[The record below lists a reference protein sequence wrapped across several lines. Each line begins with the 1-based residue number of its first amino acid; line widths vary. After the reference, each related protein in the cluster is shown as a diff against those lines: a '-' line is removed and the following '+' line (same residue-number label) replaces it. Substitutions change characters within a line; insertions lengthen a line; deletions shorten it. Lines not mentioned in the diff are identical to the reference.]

1 MTNKQKIEAL
11 EKGIKSSVTP
21 EPLKEKMRT
30 QLAQLKA
37 LEKESTS
44 DKKPKFKV
52 GDVVVLKGETTLE
65 KEITSYKQNSK
76 GEFVYKA
83 KYVSKPE
90 ATGEWNEEEIEI
102 FVSEKKET
110 PSNED
115 VLAILYNA
123 DSKGWNATKAESG
136 GDIKASDELTEKYA
150 NAVSKALKGI
160 KKGSLSEEIFD
171 ELTDGNN
178 HLLNEFLVWNGY
190 YDAKTTATN
199 KASYK
204 RIWDKGNRQVA
215 NPEIISLGA
224 KKMKPSSATPI
235 KKATRNYY
243 RNKEIKS
250 VTILENGKKV
260 TYAGKDVLNGANF
273 FKEGGAL
280 VSKAKYVPIRNI
292 VEVTFEDGSKDK
304 PRNGYHIKNGATP
317 IMEHGGVVNYEKGKT
332 YPVKKV
338 SVAEGE
344 KIGLDGF
351 PNFHKSGSI
360 SGMKKQYYGKDA
372 LLIQSGNYI
381 YNVTSEP
388 EIYFRYEHGGVLDY
402 NGKTAKQV
410 WDNWSKNQR
419 EHFLADHYD
428 VIEPTDLGAKDSE
441 FEDLDFLTQ
450 SQIELH
456 ISQGQYEH
464 GGPIELPEGSFIH
477 YQNYYLENGGNID
490 KNPVE
495 LKGYR
500 VNFYKSHDKTGS
512 NIVSDG
518 QFKDMILVTDGKSG
532 DSFSVMSNEPHL
544 MLVERTIFGKKYLHV
559 TPVNVK
565 APNSGRMFGGNFVWS
580 SDSRFR
586 ENVSDLPLPLHDR
599 VEVYEK
605 GGELKKRLSNEERK
619 ELKEILNQNS
629 ETKNNAWV
637 IDESKYDK
645 ESNKFTVEIDDE
657 AFVKEFDTESE
668 AYAFIFNYYGIEAPK
683 EYKLGGAL
691 LSAWKRERK
700 YVNKSQDYETRYA
713 KGKNRKGY
721 KKLAKGGEVG
731 DYAKVPVGYNMT
743 HYGLIKKVITNDVLY
758 PENGYEIA
766 GIGDV
771 LHPEQFEIIS
781 SAEFSKLKK
790 QGTEVKPNHFLIIE
804 EKYEVGGPVDNK
816 FNYMMLSRLQM
827 DCDYYLGFGNRNEKV
842 LWAGNVDD
850 HIDEMKRIW
859 NNLPKKEKPEWLSM
873 EDILEYEKK
882 MKSDK
887 FEKGGVL
894 SKGDEVYIFELRKNA
909 KVISIKEL
917 NDFEDEI
924 VVELADGTKKDL
936 RSSEVMK
943 AEKPKVNP
951 KYDPNSGLTLEE
963 WKAKH
968 NIQNYGKGGKTE
980 KGQGKG
986 AIFAIAKEIRKP
998 GEKWQD
1004 AVARAGKLNK

>member
-21 EPLKEKMRT
+21 ENLKEKMRT

-90 ATGEWNEEEIEI
+90 STGEWNEEEIEI
-102 FVSEKKET
+102 YVSEKK
-110 PSNED
+110 
-115 VLAILYNA
+115 
-123 DSKGWNATKAESG
+123 SKP
-136 GDIKASDELTEKYA
+136 
-150 NAVSKALKGI
+150 
-160 KKGSLSEEIFD
+160 KKI
-171 ELTDGNN
+171 
-178 HLLNEFLVWNGY
+178 
-190 YDAKTTATN
+190 
-199 KASYK
+199 
-204 RIWDKGNRQVA
+204 
-215 NPEIISLGA
+215 
-224 KKMKPSSATPI
+224 KPSSATPI
-235 KKATRNYY
+235 KKASKNYY

-250 VTILENGKKV
+250 VTVLENGKKV

-280 VSKAKYVPIRNI
+280 VSKATYVPIRNI

-317 IMEHGGVVNYEKGKT
+317 IVGSDYKSPEDLEKELHRLQRELNSKRLSTYREGDNSKEEKDRIEERNQKLKRFNEVLSELKSQNSKFEFGGVVNYEKGKT

-388 EIYFRYEHGGVLDY
+388 EIYFRYEHGGSV
-402 NGKTAKQV
+402 
-410 WDNWSKNQR
+410 
-419 EHFLADHYD
+419 
-428 VIEPTDLGAKDSE
+428 
-441 FEDLDFLTQ
+441 
-450 SQIELH
+450 
-456 ISQGQYEH
+456 
-464 GGPIELPEGSFIH
+464 ELPEGSLQHFE
-477 YQNYYLENGGNID
+477 NYYLE
-490 KNPVE
+490 
-495 LKGYR
+495 
-500 VNFYKSHDKTGS
+500 
-512 NIVSDG
+512 
-518 QFKDMILVTDGKSG
+518 
-532 DSFSVMSNEPHL
+532 
-544 MLVERTIFGKKYLHV
+544 
-559 TPVNVK
+559 
-565 APNSGRMFGGNFVWS
+565 
-580 SDSRFR
+580 
-586 ENVSDLPLPLHDR
+586 
-599 VEVYEK
+599 K
-605 GGELKKRLSNEERK
+605 GGKIEDLQQADNEYLKSVLNSPKGEYAFVEETGISEFTAEIPDEEIVKEFSNEEDAYKFIFKHFDIDFPNIYEEELEPFKDNFVKFKKNGKTYFSQLVSKVNDKWKIKKADGLFSESKFEVISREEYYENELLKIQDLKKELRDEYKKGLYTLEEFKNLNKPLLRK
-619 ELKEILNQNS
+619 EIILKTSDFKILKNYEREFLKTILNEPKGEDSSVVEFPKGTFIADIPNDDI
-629 ETKNNAWV
+629 EK
-637 IDESKYDK
+637 KF
-645 ESNKFTVEIDDE
+645 SNEED
-657 AFVKEFDTESE
+657 
-668 AYAFIFNYYGIEAPK
+668 AYKFIFKHLGIEFPK
-683 EYKLGGAL
+683 YKLGGAL

-700 YVNKSQDYETRYA
+700 YVNKSEDYEVRYA
-713 KGKNRKGY
+713 KGKNRSGY
-721 KKLAKGGEVG
+721 KKYADGGEVG

-766 GIGDV
+766 GIGDI
-771 LHPEQFEIIS
+771 LHPEQFEVIS
-781 SAEFSKLKK
+781 SAEFNKLKK

-804 EKYEVGGPVDNK
+804 EEKPNK
-816 FNYMMLSRLQM
+816 NELFGKVLVKIRVPYNFEKVVKEEFDFTEYLSKTLTKKW
-827 DCDYYLGFGNRNEKV
+827 FGNGVFGVKIVKSLFEENFNQYVIVEIHIPIGVTQSKG
-842 LWAGNVDD
+842 LDKFDFTEFISKTLTKKWFGNGIWG
-850 HIDEMKRIW
+850 IDI
-859 NNLPKKEKPEWLSM
+859 
-873 EDILEYEKK
+873 IQT
-882 MKSDK
+882 

-894 SKGDEVYIFELRKNA
+894 SKGDEVKHLVSKKHG
-909 KVISIKEL
+909 KVISVKEL
-917 NDFEDEI
+917 NGLEDEVVVEFEDGTTETLNSFDVEKVLEI
-924 VVELADGTKKDL
+924 KAKKT
-936 RSSEVMK
+936 
-943 AEKPKVNP
+943 
-951 KYDPNSGLTLEE
+951 YDPSSGLTLEE

-968 NIQNYGKGGKTE
+968 NIQNYGKGGATE

>member
-90 ATGEWNEEEIEI
+90 ATGEWNEEELE
-102 FVSEKKET
+102 
-110 PSNED
+110 
-115 VLAILYNA
+115 LILQ
-123 DSKGWNATKAESG
+123 ATAKPKV
-136 GDIKASDELTEKYA
+136 GDIITFVESSNVDAPT
-150 NAVSKALKGI
+150 LKGTVEKINQLGLVVFIDGKQYEVRKLIDI
-160 KKGSLSEEIFD
+160 KIVGK
-171 ELTDGNN
+171 
-178 HLLNEFLVWNGY
+178 
-190 YDAKTTATN
+190 
-199 KASYK
+199 
-204 RIWDKGNRQVA
+204 DKK
-215 NPEIISLGA
+215 I
-224 KKMKPSSATPI
+224 KPSSATPI

-250 VTILENGKKV
+250 VTVLENGKKV

-280 VSKAKYVPIRNI
+280 VSKAKYVPVRNI

-317 IMEHGGVVNYEKGKT
+317 IMENGGVVNYEKGKT

-338 SVAEGE
+338 SIAEGE

-402 NGKTAKQV
+402 KGKTAKQV

-605 GGELKKRLSNEERK
+605 GGELKKRLSKEERK

-668 AYAFIFNYYGIEAPK
+668 AYTFIFNYYGIEAPK

-700 YVNKSQDYETRYA
+700 YVNKLEDYEVRYA
-713 KGKNRKGY
+713 KGKNRSGY

-758 PENGYEIA
+758 PEKGYEIA

-781 SAEFSKLKK
+781 SAEFNKLKK

-804 EKYEVGGPVDNK
+804 EEKPNK
-816 FNYMMLSRLQM
+816 NELFGKVLLKIRVPYNFEKIVKEEFDFTEYLSKTLTKKW
-827 DCDYYLGFGNRNEKV
+827 FGNGVFGVKIVNSLFEENFNQYVIVEIDIPIGVTQSKG
-842 LWAGNVDD
+842 LDKFDFTEFISKTLTKKWFGNGVWG
-850 HIDEMKRIW
+850 IDIIET
-859 NNLPKKEKPEWLSM
+859 
-873 EDILEYEKK
+873 
-882 MKSDK
+882 

-894 SKGDEVYIFELRKNA
+894 SKGDEVYIFESRKTA

-951 KYDPNSGLTLEE
+951 PYDPNSNLTEEE

-986 AIFAIAKEIRKP
+986 AIFAIAREIRKP